1 MGFLALSFSIC
12 PFRHRMD
19 SLAVTYSSCPWKSAS
34 KVLCLCSV
42 PQVLPQNVEKEDA
55 LPDREQPLWLGSPA
69 TLGPRRSHSLCK
81 DKRSGPF
88 VVSGAGAARMGLARG
103 CWASDSSGNAVVWTV
118 QAGPGARG
126 GPGGT
131 GACPGIWCCRT
142 GCVVGGSRR
151 GGCRWFCLHSS
162 WVSGPMQRGN
172 PRGLAWSRKE
182 HALGSGSSGFESQ
195 HCFSSFF

>member
-1 MGFLALSFSIC
+1 
-12 PFRHRMD
+12 MD

-55 LPDREQPLWLGSPA
+55 LPDREQPLWPRSPA

-88 VVSGAGAARMGLARG
+88 VVSDAGAARMGLARG

-126 GPGGT
+126 GQGGT
-131 GACPGIWCCRT
+131 GACLGIWCCQT
-142 GCVVGGSRR
+142 GCAVVLNGEGVGGSAFTPL
-151 GGCRWFCLHSS
+151 GFPAQCREVTPGAWHGAEKNMP
-162 WVSGPMQRGN
+162 W
-172 PRGLAWSRKE
+172 GLKV
-182 HALGSGSSGFESQ
+182 LGSSPSTVSL
-195 HCFSSFF
+195 SFI